1 MLPQPI
7 RAHQTQLPQ
16 LALKQVKNTIAIS
29 SGKGGVGKSTVAV
42 NLAVALAQ
50 AGARVGLLDAD
61 IYGPS
66 APMMMGSP
74 HQAKIENDKY
84 CPVQI
89 HGVQTMS
96 IGFITESNQALI
108 WRGPMLAKALIQ
120 MIDCTA
126 WDNLDYLIID
136 LPPGTGDIQ
145 LTLVQKIPLTAAIVV
160 TTPQAI
166 ATLDASKAIQMF
178 QKTNVHVLGLVENM
192 STHTCSQCGHED
204 KLFGQGGAEGLCKTY
219 GLPLLATFPLDM
231 TIRETSD
238 SGMPSALNVDSSIGK
253 LWLSLALQTATQLAQ
268 RPINY
273 GQQFP
278 GVKVE

>member
-1 MLPQPI
+1 MLPTPI

-66 APMMMGSP
+66 TPLMMGQP
-74 HQAKIENDKY
+74 HLAKIENDKY
-84 CPVQI
+84 CPLEI

-96 IGFITESNQALI
+96 IGFITEPDQALI

-120 MIDCTA
+120 MLDCTA

-145 LTLVQKIPLTAAIVV
+145 LTLVQKIPLTAALVV

-178 QKTNVHVLGLVENM
+178 QKTNVHVLGVVENM

-204 KLFGQGGAEGLCKTY
+204 NLFGKGGAEGLCKTY
-219 GLPLLATFPLDM
+219 DLPLLATLPLNIN
-231 TIRETSD
+231 IRETGD
-238 SGMPSALNVDSSIGK
+238 TGTPSALNTYSQIGK
-253 LWLSLALQTATQLAQ
+253 LWQDLAVKTATELSKL
-268 RPINY
+268 PIHY
-273 GQQFP
+273 ARQFP
-278 GVKVE
+278 DIKME